1 MAILPKIEGG
11 YKFCPRCKKVYP
23 VLTYFSKDKNRK
35 DGYCFYCKL
44 CMSELK
50 KGYYKINKQWK
61 QKKTRM

>member
-1 MAILPKIEGG
+1 MIILPKIESG

-23 VLTYFSKDKNRK
+23 ALTSFSKDKNRK

-50 KGYYKINKQWK
+50 KGYYKTNKQWK
-61 QKKTRM
+61 QRKQKM